1 MGWLQLIGQGIGAAQ
16 DISAGK
22 QAEADA
28 ETQARI
34 GRAQASDALVR
45 SSIEEQRY
53 RREIAQIVGAQRAV
67 IGARNVSA
75 TGSALDILS
84 DTAQLGEEDVL
95 TIRNNAAR
103 EAWGY
108 RNQANEASRWGANE
122 KRNLYGA
129 AAGSLLT
136 AGAQAYG
143 TYGGA
148 WKDKWR
154 SRDEISPVSITQ
166 KRVGG

>member
-16 DISAGK
+16 NISAGK
-22 QAEADA
+22 QAAADA

-34 GRAQASDALVR
+34 GRAQGADALVR
-45 SSIEEQRY
+45 GSIEEQRY

-67 IGARNVSA
+67 LGARNVAAS
-75 TGSALDILS
+75 GSALDILS

-108 RNQANEASRWGANE
+108 RNQASEASRWGANE
-122 KRNLYGA
+122 KRNLYS
-129 AAGSLLT
+129 AAGASLLT

-143 TYGGA
+143 AYGDT

-154 SRDEISPVSITQ
+154 SRNDIAPVAITQ